1 MLIVKMRNSV
11 EEFEASYTLVAILGP
26 IVYHMNARLNV
37 FTAASNELQE
47 QQKPSEGYESCT
59 LRFASW
65 SACSKA
71 QLRSRPHKIMRNGV
85 LCCTGLNYLLL
96 CWNMDQFLSDVFV

>member
-26 IVYHMNARLNV
+26 IVYHMNAHLNV
-37 FTAASNELQE
+37 FTGASNELQE

-59 LRFASW
+59 LRFAS
-65 SACSKA
+65 
-71 QLRSRPHKIMRNGV
+71 
-85 LCCTGLNYLLL
+85 
-96 CWNMDQFLSDVFV
+96 